1 MAQRVTK
8 LYFFSS
14 LTKFEKFLSFFSQY
28 FYCIIDEKYNR
39 DLHCQPVANSIAIPL
54 QYGLKA
60 KSPFQTQGKNLKIA
74 KTYVIKNLPLLSQ

>member
-1 MAQRVTK
+1 MAQWVTK

-28 FYCIIDEKYNR
+28 FYCIKDKKYNR
-39 DLHCQPVANSIAIPL
+39 DVLCQLGANSIAIPL

-60 KSPFQTQGKNLKIA
+60 KSSFQTQGKNLKNCQ
-74 KTYVIKNLPLLSQ
+74 NLRD